1 MPVEII
7 DMVKTAHE
15 LKKRKVLLNT
25 SGTESVTAT
34 PTTCRKFKI
43 TYVSGYNIV

>member
-15 LKKRKVLLNT
+15 LKKEK
-25 SGTESVTAT
+25 SVSQYERDRIRHGAAHHM
-34 PTTCRKFKI
+34 PEI
-43 TYVSGYNIV
+43 

>member
-7 DMVKTAHE
+7 DIVKTAHE
-15 LKKRKVLLNT
+15 QKRKVLLNP

>member
-25 SGTESVTAT
+25 SRRIRHGDAHHMPE
-34 PTTCRKFKI
+34 I
-43 TYVSGYNIV
+43 